1 MEMGFPRKA
10 VELAVKALAE
20 GSNGGSGEVTPSPES
35 IVGWLLENQD
45 QVDLEPDPI
54 PVIEEHVSDSDSISD
69 SFEDIDASA
78 ASTEIIAGNATSAST
93 LNPTATNR
101 TNTCIPLP
109 EVFKKRNDFSCND
122 EYAIYVKDN
131 IQTGM
136 MVKCCRTYEEVHEG
150 DVGRVIKLDL
160 DGIHDLNVQVEWQRK
175 GGTYWVRYIHIE
187 VSRNRFLQYIYRIR
201 EKHE

>member
-54 PVIEEHVSDSDSISD
+54 PIIEEQISDSDSISD

-78 ASTEIIAGNATSAST
+78 ASTEIIAGNTISASAS
-93 LNPTATNR
+93 NPTSTNR
-101 TNTCIPLP
+101 TNTCFPLP
-109 EVFKKRNDFSCND
+109 
-122 EYAIYVKDN
+122 
-131 IQTGM
+131 
-136 MVKCCRTYEEVHEG
+136 
-150 DVGRVIKLDL
+150 
-160 DGIHDLNVQVEWQRK
+160 
-175 GGTYWVRYIHIE
+175 
-187 VSRNRFLQYIYRIR
+187 
-201 EKHE
+201 